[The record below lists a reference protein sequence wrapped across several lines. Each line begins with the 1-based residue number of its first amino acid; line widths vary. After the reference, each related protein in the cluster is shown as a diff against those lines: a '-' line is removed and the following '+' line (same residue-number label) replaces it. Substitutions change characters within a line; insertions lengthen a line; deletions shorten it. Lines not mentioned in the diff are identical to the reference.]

1 MKFTPSDGVALKGIS
16 IQDNFKYIQGAV
28 NHFHRSK
35 TPMLFL
41 KLDIAKSFGNVRW
54 DYLIELMQ
62 RLGFGQRWRDLI
74 CILWANTTLSILL
87 NGIPGRPIQ
96 HCCGVRQGDPLS
108 PMLFILAMD
117 PIQRLFDQATQ
128 HGLLNPIG
136 ADTIRMRTSL
146 YADDAAL
153 FIRPTVQDVTNAQ
166 HILSAFDEATR
177 LNTNMQKSELYT
189 IQTQNLDLEQITGA
203 F

>member
-1 MKFTPSDGVALKGIS
+1 
-16 IQDNFKYIQGAV
+16 
-28 NHFHRSK
+28 
-35 TPMLFL
+35 
-41 KLDIAKSFGNVRW
+41 
-54 DYLIELMQ
+54 
-62 RLGFGQRWRDLI
+62 
-74 CILWANTTLSILL
+74 
-87 NGIPGRPIQ
+87 
-96 HCCGVRQGDPLS
+96 
-108 PMLFILAMD
+108 
-117 PIQRLFDQATQ
+117 
-128 HGLLNPIG
+128 
-136 ADTIRMRTSL
+136 L